1 MTASAP
7 PSATSPAC
15 RPLRKEMMLP
25 PRLHGGGGKLAE
37 RLRRRIGN
45 ASGTRRNRL
54 FRRRLSF
61 RLRTGTPARIDLH
74 AAGGIA
80 PHCAEYPVELILR
93 SRYAP
98 LLAGRKRALFIANEH
113 VTVRLAAHDDLR
125 ARRSGIQRVVEILH
139 RIRKTEPRKT
149 QKRPSQQHQRKEQQ
163 NHLTAAKETPHHQQG
178 IVPALPPVIA

>member
-125 ARRSGIQRVVEILH
+125 ARRRGIQRVVEILH
-139 RIRKTEPRKT
+139 RIRISDRRMAMFRPREF
-149 QKRPSQQHQRKEQQ
+149 RLRID
-163 NHLTAAKETPHHQQG
+163 HLFLQCAAKEIP
-178 IVPALPPVIA
+178 